1 MRTKKV
7 KPPPKLHEYLLNIT
21 KEYDEVHK
29 KDFISF
35 KFRTAKEFLTFK
47 YIIKIE
53 TEIIDK
59 KIIFKILGF
68 SAPVSELSISGFAGF
83 EYRFYD
89 FKYSDYIV
97 EIERKDSSKSKF
109 KLDVQKSKKEPIKI
123 TRVPKDSFI
132 DIRTQ

>member
-7 KPPPKLHEYLLNIT
+7 KPPPKSHEYLLNVS

-35 KFRTAKEFLTFK
+35 KFRTTKEFITFK
-47 YIIKIE
+47 YILKIE
-53 TEIIDK
+53 TEVSDK
-59 KIIFKILGF
+59 KLIFRILGF
-68 SAPVSELSISGFAGF
+68 SAPVSDLSISGFAGY

-89 FKYSDYIV
+89 FKFEEYNV

-109 KLDVQKSKKEPIKI
+109 KLAVQKSKKEPVKL
-123 TRVPKDSFI
+123 TRIPKDSFI
-132 DIRTQ
+132 DISTQ